1 MNNTLNKL
9 LLAGDKFMPEIHL
22 RQPQFTYSA
31 CRPFTK
37 HEQRIQKFK
46 ETGDTNYVYKNELDK
61 ACFVHD
67 AAYSDSKDLTK
78 RTVADKIL
86 KNKAFDIA
94 KDPKYD
100 GYQTGLA
107 FMVYKFFDSKVA
119 SPDKKSIG
127 SGAKL
132 TSQNEQLAEELH
144 KPIIRKF
151 KKRKVYSAFKDNI
164 WGADLA
170 DMQLLSKYNKGIRFL
185 LGAIDIFSKYAWVV
199 PLKDKK
205 GISIAKAFQIIL
217 KQSNRKS
224 NKIWVDKGS
233 QFYNAY
239 FEKWLRDNNIA
250 MYSTHNEGKS
260 VAAERFIRTLKSKIY
275 KYMTSISK
283 NVYIDKLDQIVDE
296 YNNTYYTTI
305 KMKPDDVKDNTYI
318 NADKEINNKD
328 PKFKVGDH
336 VRISKYKN
344 IFAKGYMPN
353 WSEEVID
360 IKKVK
365 NTVPRTYVIN
375 DLNGEEIPG
384 TFYEKELQ
392 KTNQEEFRIEKVI
405 RRKGDK
411 IYVEWKGYNNSFNS
425 WIDKASLVQ
434 RTQKDII
441 K

>member
-1 MNNTLNKL
+1 
-9 LLAGDKFMPEIHL
+9 MPEIHL
-22 RQPQFTYSA
+22 RQHQFTYSA
-31 CRPFTK
+31 CGPFTR
-37 HEQRIQKFK
+37 HERRIQKFK
-46 ETGDTNYVYKNELDK
+46 ETGDTNYVYKNELHK

-86 KNKAFDIA
+86 KNKAFDID

-100 GYQTGLA
+100 GYQRGLA
-107 FMVYKFFDSKVA
+107 SMVYKFFDSKV
-119 SPDKKSIG
+119 SG

-132 TSQNEQLAEELH
+132 TLQNEQLANELH

-151 KKRKVYSAFKDNI
+151 EKRKVYPTFKDNI
-164 WGADLA
+164 WGVDLA

-185 LGAIDIFSKYAWVV
+185 LCVIDIFCKYAWVV
-199 PLKDKK
+199 PLKHKK
-205 GISIAKAFQIIL
+205 GISIVKAFKSIL
-217 KQSNRKS
+217 KQSNRKP

-233 QFYNAY
+233 EFYNAY
-239 FEKWLRDNNIA
+239 FKKWSRDNNIV

-260 VAAERFIRTLKSKIY
+260 VVAERFIKTLKGKIY

-283 NVYIDKLDQIVDE
+283 NVYIDKLDDIVDE
-296 YNNTYYTTI
+296 YNNTYHTKI
-305 KMKPDDVKDNTYI
+305 KMKTIDVKDNTYI
-318 NADKEINNKD
+318 NTSKEINNKD

-353 WSEEVID
+353 WSEEVFV
-360 IKKVK
+360 IKKIK
-365 NTVPRTYVIN
+365 NTVPWTYVIN
-375 DLNGEEIPG
+375 DLNGEEIIG

-392 KTNQEEFRIEKVI
+392 KTSQEEFRIDKVI
-405 RRKGDK
+405 RRKGHK
-411 IYVEWKGYNNSFNS
+411 LYVKWKTYDNSFNS

-434 RTQKDII
+434 RT
-441 K
+441 